1 MLRERNTDTEESM
14 HAPMHR
20 TDWYMLPERK
30 QKTLMQME
38 KYTRTETPNG
48 VFGIYMDTD
57 IIHVRILTGGKSQPV
72 LSMPA
77 YFNLDD
83 LDDVLTGRRAVVQAN
98 MNQKKA
104 LHSVLAFMQEA
115 ESAVSSTLEPCSIR
129 YCIALMK
136 ELKMELQKLHLHK

>member
-83 LDDVLTGRRAVVQAN
+83 LDDVLTPDETAYLEEPYVPH
-98 MNQKKA
+98 A
-104 LHSVLAFMQEA
+104 LVGVMREN
-115 ESAVSSTLEPCSIR
+115 P
-129 YCIALMK
+129 
-136 ELKMELQKLHLHK
+136 

>member
-1 MLRERNTDTEESM
+1 
-14 HAPMHR
+14 
-20 TDWYMLPERK
+20 
-30 QKTLMQME
+30 MQIE

-98 MNQKKA
+98 MNPKKA

-129 YCIALMK
+129 YCIALNTV
-136 ELKMELQKLHLHK
+136 QKHRPNGRCLNTGFIKNGSSYTTHKYAKYPA